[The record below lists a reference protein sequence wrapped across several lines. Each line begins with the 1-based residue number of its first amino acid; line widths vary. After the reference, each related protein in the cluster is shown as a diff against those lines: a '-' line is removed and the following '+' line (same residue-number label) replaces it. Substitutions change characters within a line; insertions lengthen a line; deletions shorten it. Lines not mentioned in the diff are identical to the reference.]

1 MNTELFIAKRIQKE
15 TREEKAISRPII
27 GIAVLGIA
35 LGLAVMILSVA
46 IATGFK
52 EEIRNKT
59 INFGSHIQLV
69 HFDSNQ
75 SYEMA
80 PIERNPIIRN
90 ELEEMAGIRHIQPFA
105 LKAGIVKTRNNMQ
118 GIVLKGV
125 DKDYDWAYFNSVMR
139 KGKTFRVNDS
149 ITSNEIIISESLANA
164 LSLDTNQRVRV
175 YFVQNPP
182 RARVFTISG
191 IYNTGLSDF
200 DDKFAF
206 IDLKHIQALNDWQP
220 NQISGYEIFIDD
232 FENLDPLTTDIRD
245 IANMMLKPGVKPL
258 KVVNIKQK
266 YYQTFSWL
274 RVLDMNVWIILT
286 LIILVASINMISG
299 LLILI
304 LERTPM
310 IGLLKAL
317 GSRNWSVRKIFLYQA
332 SYLIGKGLLW
342 GNAIGLGI
350 AALQAKFKLFRL
362 DPESYYLD
370 SIPINLKL
378 WHILS
383 LNAGTLL
390 IVILILLIPSYIITR
405 ISPEKTIRFD

>member
-1 MNTELFIAKRIQKE
+1 LNTELFIAKRIQKE

-90 ELEEMAGIRHIQPFA
+90 ELDELAGIRHIQPFA

-125 DKDYDWAYFNSVMR
+125 DKDYDWSYFDSVMR

-182 RARVFTISG
+182 RARIFTISG

-232 FENLDPLTTDIRD
+232 FEKLEPLTTDIRD
-245 IANMMLKPGVKPL
+245 IANMMLEPGVKPL

-342 GNAIGLGI
+342 GNAIGIGI

-390 IVILILLIPSYIITR
+390 IVVLILLIPSYIITR